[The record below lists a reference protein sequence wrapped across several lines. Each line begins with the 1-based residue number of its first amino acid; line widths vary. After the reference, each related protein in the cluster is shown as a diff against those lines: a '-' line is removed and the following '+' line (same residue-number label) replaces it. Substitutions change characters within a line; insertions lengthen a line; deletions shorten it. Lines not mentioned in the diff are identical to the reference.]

1 MQLRCI
7 WQRTTWR
14 ICTMSIELDA
24 WSIATCGLLMETE
37 RQARRERLSLS
48 ATVNEAGQCNF
59 RVCVKI
65 NLCAWMDAK
74 WIHVCSRIKNGRRNN
89 FWPILFDDIFFLSLV
104 RRRRKAGGE
113 EGDGERKHQIGNGII
128 GGWMKKKGGY
138 VNTVVN
144 APSIFVNSIR

>member
-24 WSIATCGLLMETE
+24 WSIAACGLLMETE

-89 FWPILFDDIFFLSLV
+89 FWPIFFIIRRYFFSLSREEEEEGRWRGGGWRTKTSNWKRNH
-104 RRRRKAGGE
+104 RRVNGE
-113 EGDGERKHQIGNGII
+113 ERRIRKHGC
-128 GGWMKKKGGY
+128 
-138 VNTVVN
+138 
-144 APSIFVNSIR
+144 